1 MTNAKQLDSHIQF
14 DVDDGGGG
22 GGGGVGV
29 GVGALTALAGK
40 VRAS

>member
-1 MTNAKQLDSHIQF
+1 MTNTEQLDSRTQF

-22 GGGGVGV
+22 GGVGE